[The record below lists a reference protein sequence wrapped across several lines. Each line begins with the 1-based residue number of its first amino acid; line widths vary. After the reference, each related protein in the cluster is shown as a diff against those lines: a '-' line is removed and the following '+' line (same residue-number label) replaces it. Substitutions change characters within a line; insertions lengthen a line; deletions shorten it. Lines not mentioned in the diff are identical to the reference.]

1 MADFYAYITPE
12 QNKLI
17 QDSTVFFVATADP
30 NLEASSVGAGPVNL
44 SPKGGVPLQILNS
57 NQVAYLDYV
66 GSGNETVRHSLQGG
80 PLTIMVCAFDQEN
93 AAVVRLYGRASTRQ
107 LDDDNLSEL
116 LHHKVA
122 EDIALPERQL
132 IVVDIEGTSTSCGYG
147 VPVMSFEADRTIENR
162 GRLYKQKKILK

>member
-1 MADFYAYITPE
+1 MNVISPPS
-12 QNKLI
+12 L
-17 QDSTVFFVATADP
+17 ATAG
-30 NLEASSVGAGPVNL
+30 LIFVSKISLIFLTTSFGSS
-44 SPKGGVPLQILNS
+44 
-57 NQVAYLDYV
+57 
-66 GSGNETVRHSLQGG
+66 
-80 PLTIMVCAFDQEN
+80 
-93 AAVVRLYGRASTRQ
+93 
-107 LDDDNLSEL
+107 DDDNLSEL